1 MYNQSEPIPSQFT
14 QYQSL
19 MTLFYLEVLLGKHIE
34 LISHLEKRQPKHN
47 ITPKIHE
54 LIFAPLEDI
63 RKNSKIKEMLLNYL

>member
-1 MYNQSEPIPSQFT
+1 MYSQSEPIPSQFT

-34 LISHLEKRQPKHN
+34 LISHLEKRKPKHN
-47 ITPKIHE
+47 ITSKIHE
-54 LIFAPLEDI
+54 LIFPHLEDI